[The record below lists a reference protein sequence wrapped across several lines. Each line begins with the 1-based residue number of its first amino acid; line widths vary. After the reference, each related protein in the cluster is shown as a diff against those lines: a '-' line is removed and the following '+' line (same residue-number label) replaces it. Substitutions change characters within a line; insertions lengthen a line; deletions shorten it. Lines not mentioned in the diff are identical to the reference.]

1 MNNNNIRVLACL
13 ALALLVSACASQNLV
28 LAPDTMSGDQLKPEY
43 MVGKWCTNR
52 DLTSQTNKDAG
63 QSALSNLSQE
73 FWRFN
78 EGGKWENAESGW
90 IYTNYGK
97 WQLEG
102 LNTMVLERLKGKPKS
117 YQANFKNEGADFY
130 LEDEDGKFL
139 VLSRCE

>member
-1 MNNNNIRVLACL
+1 MKNNSIRLTTSLVF
-13 ALALLVSACASQNLV
+13 ALFVSACASPNIV
-28 LAPDTMSGDQLKPEY
+28 LAPDTRSGDQLKLEY

-63 QSALSNLSQE
+63 HSALSYLSQE
-73 FWRFN
+73 FWSFK

-90 IYTNYGK
+90 IYTSYGK

-117 YQANFKNEGADFY
+117 FQANFKNEGADLY